1 MELVIGDVID
11 HLNRL
16 MFVNRLEKEG
26 PVAGCGEEQRSNPGG
41 DDRGGKEVGK
51 FAAVRGGK
59 KSSKLIIAIE
69 DEKTQN
75 QHCTDLGTHP

>member
-26 PVAGCGEEQRSNPGG
+26 PVAGCGEEQRAATLE
-41 DDRGGKEVGK
+41 DMIEV
-51 FAAVRGGK
+51 AK
-59 KSSKLIIAIE
+59 KLENLQRSEEERSH
-69 DEKTQN
+69 QS
-75 QHCTDLGTHP
+75 